1 MSREPFIS
9 IIVPIYKIPEDYLKR
24 CIDSILKQDFTD
36 IELILVDDESPDN
49 SGIICDEYSKKDAR
63 IKVIHQKNSG
73 VSVARNSGIDIANG
87 VWISF
92 VDADDWLEK
101 NYVSK
106 FNEIDLNNDSDII
119 MCDCYVN
126 Y

>member
-63 IKVIHQKNSG
+63 IKVE
-73 VSVARNSGIDIANG
+73 
-87 VWISF
+87 F
-92 VDADDWLEK
+92 L
-101 NYVSK
+101 
-106 FNEIDLNNDSDII
+106 
-119 MCDCYVN
+119 
-126 Y
+126 